1 MAKGYA
7 AMFRVILDD
16 GCRPIYVVETT
27 TDAVWALR
35 VAAEMRIVH
44 TALSFCCGCVVYVQT
59 NEGVKSGEWQN
70 AVCVGNNDALI
81 YAEGV

>member
-1 MAKGYA
+1 
-7 AMFRVILDD
+7 MFRVILDD
-16 GCRPIYVVETT
+16 GCQPINIIEET

-44 TALSFCCGCVVYVQT
+44 TALSADCSCVVYVQT

-70 AVCVGNNDALI
+70 AVCIGNNDALV